1 MSRHS
6 AVQRLLSK
14 VRYLILAL
22 TVATA
27 TGRVSAGPPT
37 DVTAAELRGP
47 TLAAWRA
54 YEQLVDERF
63 QRASATSRPYFTLDQ
78 FSLHGWR
85 ETAMKNALPTLRV
98 KSAIPGGAPPNV
110 PDGRIH
116 HWVGAMFVPGATS
129 DSVVRYLQT
138 HAGREAE
145 SFEDVLASRL
155 LKRDGDRLAVFMK
168 LRRSSIVTVTYN
180 TEHAVEYVRHGAAR
194 AASRSVSTRIAE
206 LADVGTPNEH
216 ERPPG
221 NDQGFLWRLNA
232 YWRYEQHG
240 GGVLIECESMS
251 LSRGVPALLR
261 PFVMGT
267 VERIARESLERT
279 LVSLRTAL
287 LRPLPASPKAVQPR
301 PTPARPR

>member
-6 AVQRLLSK
+6 AVRRLLSR
-14 VRYLILAL
+14 VRYLILTL

-27 TGRVSAGPPT
+27 TVRVSAGPAT
-37 DVTAAELRGP
+37 DITAAELRGP

-63 QRASATSRPYFTLDQ
+63 QRASETSTPYFALDQ
-78 FSLHGWR
+78 FNLHGWR
-85 ETAMKNALPTLRV
+85 ATAVKNGLPTLRA
-98 KSAIPGGAPPNV
+98 KAAIQGGAPPDV

-116 HWVGAMFVPGATS
+116 HWVGAVFVPGATP
-129 DSVVRYLQT
+129 DGVVRYLQI
-138 HAGREAE
+138 HAGRESE
-145 SFEDVLASRL
+145 SYEDVLASRL

-168 LRRSSIVTVTYN
+168 LRRTSIVTVTYN
-180 TEHAVEYVRHGAAR
+180 TEHAVEYMRYGAAR

-206 LADVGTPNEH
+206 LADAGTPNER
-216 ERPPG
+216 ERPLG

-240 GGVLIECESMS
+240 GGVLIECESIS
-251 LSRGVPALLR
+251 LSRGVPALFR

-287 LRPLPASPKAVQPR
+287 LRPLPASPKAVPPR
-301 PTPARPR
+301 PAPGRPR